1 MKNEKQEAST
11 KIVLTPTWKPN
22 PTAPRLGHK
31 VIPAFPGI
39 QAFWTRVGARS
50 LPGCTLTKLGEET
63 GEGEEVA
70 LQPSCTSG
78 PPSPSCSWFDWE
90 ENRNIYSL

>member
-39 QAFWTRVGARS
+39 QAFWTRVGA
-50 LPGCTLTKLGEET
+50 
-63 GEGEEVA
+63 
-70 LQPSCTSG
+70 
-78 PPSPSCSWFDWE
+78 
-90 ENRNIYSL
+90 